1 MNCDSQVNGEQLESN
16 DLRFRILQALLDW
29 EHSGNSAM
37 LEVGQLAKSF
47 GVKVK
52 DVVDQL
58 DILEVQAAVEVQRV
72 FGDGSKNTALI
83 TGVAKLTLEQML
95 HNRNQAPVA
104 SRLLEKRGEKRE
116 LATRAEKDF
125 TNIVNRT
132 ANRDQVFVVH
142 GRNETLRQSM
152 FAFLRA
158 VGLKPIE
165 WNQAIAATKKASP
178 YIGEILDVAFREAK
192 AIIVLASGDDEA
204 RLMERF
210 TKREDPKYETDLTP
224 QPRPNVLFEAGLA
237 MGRDQGRTILVE
249 VGNLR
254 PWSDIAGKHVTHLD
268 NSFQKRNELAQK
280 LKVAGCDVDLSGQDW
295 VTAGDFGQPPNDPPT
310 EELAIRD
317 VVESQSAESVPSSA
331 AEYTFSGTGP
341 STTRSFTI
349 ASSPWKLRYKVNWSG
364 HFAVQ
369 VRGSSI
375 ELVVNRGVTA
385 DRVYET
391 YVHGQVGSLHFS
403 IQAAPPDG
411 DWTLLVI
418 KGDK

>member
-1 MNCDSQVNGEQLESN
+1 M
-16 DLRFRILQALLDW
+16 RFRILQALLDW

-37 LEVGQLAKSF
+37 LDVGQLAKSF
-47 GVKVK
+47 GVKVN

-58 DILEVQAAVEVQRV
+58 DILEGQAAVEVQRV
-72 FGDGSKNTALI
+72 FGDGSKSTALI
-83 TGVAKLTLEQML
+83 TGIGKLTLEQML
-95 HNRNQAPVA
+95 HNRNQAPVT
-104 SRLLEKRGEKRE
+104 SRVVEKHREEHE
-116 LATRAEKDF
+116 LAIRTEKDL
-125 TNIVNRT
+125 TNIANRT
-132 ANRDQVFVVH
+132 VNRDQVFVVH

-158 VGLKPIE
+158 VGLEPIE
-165 WNQAIAATKKASP
+165 WDQAIAATKKASP
-178 YIGEILDVAFREAK
+178 YIGEILDAAFSEAK

-204 RLMERF
+204 RLMRRF
-210 TKREDPKYETDLTP
+210 TNREDPEYETDLTP

-237 MGRDQGRTILVE
+237 MGRDQARTILVE

-254 PWSDIAGKHVTHLD
+254 PWSDIAGRHVTHLD
-268 NSFQKRNELAQK
+268 NSIQKRNELANK
-280 LKVAGCDVDLSGQDW
+280 LRVAGCDVDLSGQEW
-295 VTAGDFGQPPNDPPT
+295 KTEGDFGQPPNDLPT

-317 VVESQSAESVPSSA
+317 VTESQSAESVPSSA

-349 ASSPWKLRYKVNWSG
+349 ASSPWKLRYKADWSG

-369 VRGSSI
+369 VRGSRI
-375 ELVVNRGVTA
+375 ELVVNRSVTA

-418 KGDK
+418 KGEE